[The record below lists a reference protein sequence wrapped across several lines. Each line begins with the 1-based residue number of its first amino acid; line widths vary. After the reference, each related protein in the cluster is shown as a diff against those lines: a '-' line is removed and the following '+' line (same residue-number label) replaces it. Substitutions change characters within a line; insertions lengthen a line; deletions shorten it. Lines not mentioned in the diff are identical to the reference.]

1 MVLML
6 GSLFMLPAYSV
17 RSLIPNYTSVF
28 GMRLGLS
35 LVVTSTVI
43 SVLVRLI
50 VLVMLVVLVP

>member
-6 GSLFMLPAYSV
+6 GSLFMLPVYSI
-17 RSLIPNYTSVF
+17 RSLLPNYTSVF

-35 LVVTSTVI
+35 LVAISTGI

-50 VLVMLVVLVP
+50 VLVALLMATG